1 MTDHTATRSGTT
13 TRAFSLQAWIW
24 ANLAGLGAAYG
35 LFGLFG
41 GIVEYG
47 LGFAHD
53 SIIRDLA
60 LLVGLSVGAVVFVA
74 LRRRALAS
82 HIDNSKRVAMAAAI
96 GFYAGFVIGFVV
108 AGPPFDFVL
117 GVIALGTIG
126 GALQWRALRND
137 VERPGGLLW
146 ANIGGWLAAGV
157 AVAVVAILA
166 GDAIH
171 QLLGAPEDGTVPGIT
186 LFASFLALLGV
197 VGGAVGGSIEGAA
210 LRRRF

>member
-1 MTDHTATRSGTT
+1 MTDHMATHSETT
-13 TRAFSLQAWIW
+13 TRDFSLRAWIW
-24 ANLAGLGAAYG
+24 ANVAGLGVAYG

-41 GIVEYG
+41 GFVEFG

-53 SIIRDLA
+53 SIVRDLA
-60 LLVGLSVGAVVFVA
+60 LLVAFLVGATVFVT
-74 LRRRALAS
+74 LRRRELGPHVENSTWVAIAAGIGLA
-82 HIDNSKRVAMAAAI
+82 
-96 GFYAGFVIGFVV
+96 AGFVIGFVV
-108 AGPPFDFVL
+108 AGPPVDFVL

-126 GALQWRALRND
+126 GALQWRVLRND

-157 AVAVVAILA
+157 AVAVVAIVA

-171 QLLGAPEDGTVPGIT
+171 QLLGAPEDGTVPGVV

-210 LRRRF
+210 LRRRL